1 MASARGSVCSKSR
14 RPHESMMQIRKAR
27 LGDIAEIESM
37 IARSVMALMGREYS
51 LEQRQA
57 SIGPLFGVDRQII
70 EDGTYYV
77 VEDAGRLVGSGGWSF
92 RRTLFGGD
100 GVANRDDS
108 RVTPGVDPAHI
119 RAFYIDP
126 GAARTGVATRIL
138 LQSEADAAAQGF
150 SRYEMAA
157 TLTGRPFY
165 ARHGYHAGN
174 ELLFTLPG
182 GVTFPLIHM
191 AKGSSR

>member
-1 MASARGSVCSKSR
+1 
-14 RPHESMMQIRKAR
+14 MQIRKAH
-27 LGDIAEIESM
+27 LADIAEIESM
-37 IARSVMALMGREYS
+37 IARAVMELMEEYS
-51 LEQRQA
+51 VQQRRA

-70 EDGTYYV
+70 EDGTYFV
-77 VEDAGRLVGSGGWSF
+77 AEHADRLVGSGGWSF

-108 RVTPGVDPAHI
+108 RGTPGVDAAHI

-126 GAARTGVATRIL
+126 SATRTGIGTRIL

-150 SRYEMAA
+150 SRYEMMA

-165 ARHGYHAGN
+165 ARHGYQAGD
-174 ELLFTLPG
+174 EFRYTLPG
-182 GVTFPLIHM
+182 GLSFPLVHM
-191 AKGSSR
+191 GKSRGG

>member
-1 MASARGSVCSKSR
+1 
-14 RPHESMMQIRKAR
+14 MQIRKAH
-27 LGDIAEIESM
+27 LADIAEIETM
-37 IARSVMALMGREYS
+37 IARAVMELMGQEYS
-51 LEQRQA
+51 LEQRRA

-108 RVTPGVDPAHI
+108 RVIPGVDPAHI
-119 RAFYIDP
+119 RAFYVEPSASRAGI
-126 GAARTGVATRIL
+126 GTRIL

-150 SRYEMAA
+150 SRYEMMA

-165 ARHGYHAGN
+165 ARHGYHAGS
-174 ELLFTLPG
+174 EFLFTLPG
-182 GVTFPLIHM
+182 GLTFPMVHM
-191 AKGSSR
+191 GKSCGR

>member
-1 MASARGSVCSKSR
+1 MNAS
-14 RPHESMMQIRKAR
+14 MQIRKAR
-27 LGDIAEIESM
+27 LEDIAGIEGM

-77 VEDAGRLVGSGGWSF
+77 VEHAGRLVGSGGWSF

-100 GVANRDDS
+100 GVADRDNS
-108 RVTPGVDPAHI
+108 RVTPGIDPAHI

-126 GAARTGVATRIL
+126 SAARTGIGTQIL
-138 LQSEADAAAQGF
+138 LQSETDAAAQGF

-165 ARHGYHAGN
+165 ARHGYQAGSQ
-174 ELLFTLPG
+174 LLFTLPG
-182 GVTFPLIHM
+182 GLGFPLIHM
-191 AKGSSR
+191 GKSRNR

>member
-1 MASARGSVCSKSR
+1 
-14 RPHESMMQIRKAR
+14 MQIRKAR
-27 LGDIAEIESM
+27 LADIVEIETM
-37 IARSVMALMGREYS
+37 IARSVMELMGQDYS
-51 LEQRQA
+51 LEQRRA

-77 VEDAGRLVGSGGWSF
+77 VEHAGRLVGSGGWSF

-108 RVTPGVDPAHI
+108 RVNPDVDPAHI
-119 RAFYIDP
+119 RAFFIDP
-126 GAARTGVATRIL
+126 GAARAGVGTRIL

-150 SRYEMAA
+150 SRYDMMA

-165 ARHGYHAGN
+165 ARHGYHAGS
-174 ELLFTLPG
+174 EFSYTLPG
-182 GVTFPLIHM
+182 GLGFLLVHM
-191 AKGSSR
+191 EKSRGG

>member
-1 MASARGSVCSKSR
+1 
-14 RPHESMMQIRKAR
+14 MQIRKAHV
-27 LGDIAEIESM
+27 GDIAKIERM
-37 IARSVMALMGREYS
+37 IACSVMALMGREYS

-108 RVTPGVDPAHI
+108 RATPGVDPAHI

-126 GAARTGVATRIL
+126 GAARTGIATRIL

-150 SRYEMAA
+150 SRYEMMA
-157 TLTGRPFY
+157 TLTGRSFY

-182 GVTFPLIHM
+182 GVSFPLIQM
-191 AKGSSR
+191 GKSRSR